1 LHINELVMWPADD
14 RNGDYESRG
23 VLPMRRIVASG
34 VVAALLLSFSGCGGD
49 ADMGVPE
56 NLPAPKENMD
66 MTIKIG
72 KMKESIKKAKQQPS
86 PSPSNPAPAPTAKE
100 E

>member
-1 LHINELVMWPADD
+1 MWPARDQT
-14 RNGDYESRG
+14 GDFELIG
-23 VLPMRRIVASG
+23 DLPMRRIVASG

-56 NLPAPKENMD
+56 NLPAPKPDMD

-72 KMKESIKKAKQQPS
+72 KMSDAMKQAKQQPK
-86 PSPSNPAPAPTAKE
+86 PSASNPNPAPAPAPTEKE